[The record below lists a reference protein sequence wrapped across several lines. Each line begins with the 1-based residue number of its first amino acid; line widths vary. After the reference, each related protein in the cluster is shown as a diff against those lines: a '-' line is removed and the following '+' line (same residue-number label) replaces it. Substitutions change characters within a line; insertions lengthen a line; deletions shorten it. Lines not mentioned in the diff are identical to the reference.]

1 MITGFEKIVEERI
14 RRAIAEGEFEDL
26 AGKGEPLAL
35 EDNSTVPEDLRLAFK
50 ILKNADCLPPEVEL
64 RKDIERTEDL
74 IAAMPETAEKYRA
87 LKRLN
92 FLIMKLNAMRRT
104 SIGNE
109 VPQRY
114 ALRAVERLEAGKRR
128 DWPPRASSQAS
139 ETARG
144 LENETHHR
152 PSVRRHL
159 QRA

>member
-26 AGKGEPLAL
+26 AGKGEPLIL
-35 EDNSTVPEDLRLAFK
+35 EDTSTVPEDLRLAFK

-74 IAAMPETAEKYRA
+74 IAAMPDTVEKYRA

-114 ALRAVERLEAGKRR
+114 ALRTIERLEAGKRR
-128 DWPPRASSQAS
+128 D
-139 ETARG
+139 
-144 LENETHHR
+144 
-152 PSVRRHL
+152 
-159 QRA
+159 

>member
-74 IAAMPETAEKYRA
+74 IAAMPETVEKYRA

-114 ALRAVERLEAGKRR
+114 ALRTVERLEAGKRR
-128 DWPPRASSQAS
+128 D
-139 ETARG
+139 
-144 LENETHHR
+144 
-152 PSVRRHL
+152 
-159 QRA
+159 

>member
-14 RRAIAEGEFEDL
+14 RRALAAGEFEDL

-35 EDNSTVPEDLRLAFK
+35 EDTSTVPEDLRLAFK

-74 IAAMPETAEKYRA
+74 IAAMPETVEKYRA

-114 ALRAVERLEAGKRR
+114 ALRAVAPGGRQAAGVIRDRRSAPTHLKHRKR
-128 DWPPRASSQAS
+128 PR
-139 ETARG
+139 
-144 LENETHHR
+144 
-152 PSVRRHL
+152 P
-159 QRA
+159 

>member
-14 RRAIAEGEFEDL
+14 RRALAAGEFEDL
-26 AGKGEPLAL
+26 AGKGEPLVL
-35 EDNSTVPEDLRLAFK
+35 EDTSTVPEDLRLAFK

-74 IAAMPETAEKYRA
+74 IAAMPETVEKYRA

-114 ALRAVERLEAGKRR
+114 VLRAVERLEAGKRR
-128 DWPPRASSQAS
+128 
-139 ETARG
+139 G
-144 LENETHHR
+144 
-152 PSVRRHL
+152 
-159 QRA
+159 

>member
-14 RRAIAEGEFEDL
+14 RRALAAGEFEDL

-35 EDNSTVPEDLRLAFK
+35 EDTSTVPEDLRLAFK

-74 IAAMPETAEKYRA
+74 IAAMPETVEKYRA

-114 ALRAVERLEAGKRR
+114 ALRTVERLEAGKRR
-128 DWPPRASSQAS
+128 D
-139 ETARG
+139 
-144 LENETHHR
+144 
-152 PSVRRHL
+152 
-159 QRA
+159 